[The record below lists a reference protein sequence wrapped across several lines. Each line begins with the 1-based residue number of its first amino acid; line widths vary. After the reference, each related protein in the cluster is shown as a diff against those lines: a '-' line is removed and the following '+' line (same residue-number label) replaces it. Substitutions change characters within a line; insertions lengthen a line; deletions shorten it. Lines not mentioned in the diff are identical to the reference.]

1 MRRNGGSRIHGLRKG
16 RQGQARPGG
25 EAKKRFVHWGKME
38 LTNFT
43 GSTLR
48 SAHALQCRVAREIRT
63 VFGILSQKMAPRNG
77 AEGDVKTGGSSNA
90 RSALVG
96 DCDTASVW
104 RLFTRTEHNAVY
116 AIGGCPSGV
125 LA

>member
-1 MRRNGGSRIHGLRKG
+1 MRCNGGSRIHGLRKG

-77 AEGDVKTGGSSNA
+77 AEGDVNTGGSSNA
-90 RSALVG
+90 RSALAG
-96 DCDTASVW
+96 DCDTASVC
-104 RLFTRTEHNAVY
+104 RLFTRTEQNAVY
-116 AIGGCPSGV
+116 AIGGC
-125 LA
+125 L